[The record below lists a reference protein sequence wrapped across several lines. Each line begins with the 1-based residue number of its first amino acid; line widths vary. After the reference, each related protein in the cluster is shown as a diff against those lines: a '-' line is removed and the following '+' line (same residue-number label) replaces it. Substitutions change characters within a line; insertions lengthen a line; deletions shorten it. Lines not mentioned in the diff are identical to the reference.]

1 MARINLLPWRE
12 ELREERKKRFL
23 TVLVGV
29 LVLSVSILFLID
41 RYVSNAI
48 EHQMARNAYLQ
59 TQIAQLDIRIKEISD
74 LKARR
79 KQLLERMKIIQ
90 DLQGN
95 RPVTGRVFDQLART
109 LPDGVYYSQVK
120 MTSKLIAISGA
131 AESNNRVS
139 DLMRNLEASEWLEA
153 PSLTEVKAT
162 DCRCGGSGQR
172 VSADRAPDPAS
183 GCRCRRSQAMN
194 MSEWMDGLRKVDF
207 SELDL
212 NNLGSWPA
220 AVKVIAGLLVAVL
233 IFALGYFFFIQ
244 DLETQLDSAQAGEM
258 TLREQYSTKAF
269 QAANLEPYKKQMEEM
284 ENTFGALLRQLPSD
298 TEVPAARRHYPHRPG
313 KRP

>member
-23 TVLVGV
+23 TALVGV
-29 LVLSVSILFLID
+29 LVVSVGILFLID
-41 RYVSNAI
+41 RYVSNAL
-48 EHQMARNAYLQ
+48 EHQMARNAFLQ

-95 RPVTGRVFDQLART
+95 RPITGRVFDQLART

-120 MTSKLIAISGA
+120 MTDKLIAINGA

-139 DLMRNLEASEWLEA
+139 DLMRNLEASDWLEA

-162 DCRCGGSGQR
+162 TPPVLWIRPTS
-172 VSADRAPDPAS
+172 
-183 GCRCRRSQAMN
+183 
-194 MSEWMDGLRKVDF
+194 F
-207 SELDL
+207 S
-212 NNLGSWPA
+212 
-220 AVKVIAGLLVAVL
+220 
-233 IFALGYFFFIQ
+233 
-244 DLETQLDSAQAGEM
+244 
-258 TLREQYSTKAF
+258 
-269 QAANLEPYKKQMEEM
+269 
-284 ENTFGALLRQLPSD
+284 
-298 TEVPAARRHYPHRPG
+298 
-313 KRP
+313 

>member
-23 TVLVGV
+23 TALVGV
-29 LVLSVSILFLID
+29 LVVSVGILFLID
-41 RYVSNAI
+41 RYVSNGI
-48 EHQMARNAYLQ
+48 EHQMARNAFLQ

-95 RPVTGRVFDQLART
+95 RPITGRVFDQLART

-120 MTSKLIAISGA
+120 MTDKLIAISGA

-139 DLMRNLEASEWLEA
+139 DLMRNLEASDWLEA

-162 DCRCGGSGQR
+162 TAGAVD
-172 VSADRAPDPAS
+172 
-183 GCRCRRSQAMN
+183 QA
-194 MSEWMDGLRKVDF
+194 
-207 SELDL
+207 
-212 NNLGSWPA
+212 
-220 AVKVIAGLLVAVL
+220 
-233 IFALGYFFFIQ
+233 
-244 DLETQLDSAQAGEM
+244 
-258 TLREQYSTKAF
+258 
-269 QAANLEPYKKQMEEM
+269 
-284 ENTFGALLRQLPSD
+284 
-298 TEVPAARRHYPHRPG
+298 
-313 KRP
+313 

>member
-12 ELREERKKRFL
+12 ELREARKKRFL
-23 TVLVGV
+23 TALVGV
-29 LVLSVSILFLID
+29 LVVSVGILFLID
-41 RYVSNAI
+41 RYVSSAI
-48 EHQMARNAYLQ
+48 EHQMARNAFLQ

-109 LPDGVYYSQVK
+109 LPDGVYFSQVK

-139 DLMRNLEASEWLEA
+139 DLMRNLEASDWLEA

-162 DCRCGGSGQR
+162 TAGAVDQANVFQLTVRQTQPPVAAVAPAGAT
-172 VSADRAPDPAS
+172 SAAPA
-183 GCRCRRSQAMN
+183 
-194 MSEWMDGLRKVDF
+194 
-207 SELDL
+207 
-212 NNLGSWPA
+212 PA
-220 AVKVIAGLLVAVL
+220 A
-233 IFALGYFFFIQ
+233 
-244 DLETQLDSAQAGEM
+244 
-258 TLREQYSTKAF
+258 
-269 QAANLEPYKKQMEEM
+269 
-284 ENTFGALLRQLPSD
+284 GAKP
-298 TEVPAARRHYPHRPG
+298 
-313 KRP
+313 

>member
-41 RYVSNAI
+41 RYVSNSI

-162 DCRCGGSGQR
+162 TAGAVD
-172 VSADRAPDPAS
+172 
-183 GCRCRRSQAMN
+183 QAN
-194 MSEWMDGLRKVDF
+194 VFQLTVRQTQPPVV
-207 SELDL
+207 
-212 NNLGSWPA
+212 A
-220 AVKVIAGLLVAVL
+220 A
-233 IFALGYFFFIQ
+233 
-244 DLETQLDSAQAGEM
+244 E
-258 TLREQYSTKAF
+258 
-269 QAANLEPYKKQMEEM
+269 
-284 ENTFGALLRQLPSD
+284 GAKP
-298 TEVPAARRHYPHRPG
+298 
-313 KRP
+313 

>member
-23 TVLVGV
+23 TALVGV
-29 LVLSVSILFLID
+29 LVVSVSILFLVD

-48 EHQMARNAYLQ
+48 EHQMARNAFLQ

-95 RPVTGRVFDQLART
+95 RPITGRVFDQLART

-120 MTSKLIAISGA
+120 MASKLISISGA

-162 DCRCGGSGQR
+162 TAGAVD
-172 VSADRAPDPAS
+172 
-183 GCRCRRSQAMN
+183 QAN
-194 MSEWMDGLRKVDF
+194 IFQLTVRQTQPPVV
-207 SELDL
+207 
-212 NNLGSWPA
+212 A
-220 AVKVIAGLLVAVL
+220 A
-233 IFALGYFFFIQ
+233 
-244 DLETQLDSAQAGEM
+244 E
-258 TLREQYSTKAF
+258 
-269 QAANLEPYKKQMEEM
+269 
-284 ENTFGALLRQLPSD
+284 GAKP
-298 TEVPAARRHYPHRPG
+298 
-313 KRP
+313 

>member
-23 TVLVGV
+23 TALVGV
-29 LVLSVSILFLID
+29 LVVSVGILFLID
-41 RYVSNAI
+41 RYVSNGI
-48 EHQMARNAYLQ
+48 EHQMARNAFLQ

-95 RPVTGRVFDQLART
+95 RPITGRVFDQLART

-120 MTSKLIAISGA
+120 MTDKLIAISGA

-139 DLMRNLEASEWLEA
+139 DLMRNFEVSDWLEA

-162 DCRCGGSGQR
+162 TAGAVD
-172 VSADRAPDPAS
+172 
-183 GCRCRRSQAMN
+183 QAN
-194 MSEWMDGLRKVDF
+194 VFQLTVRQTQPPV
-207 SELDL
+207 
-212 NNLGSWPA
+212 A
-220 AVKVIAGLLVAVL
+220 A
-233 IFALGYFFFIQ
+233 
-244 DLETQLDSAQAGEM
+244 
-258 TLREQYSTKAF
+258 
-269 QAANLEPYKKQMEEM
+269 
-284 ENTFGALLRQLPSD
+284 
-298 TEVPAARRHYPHRPG
+298 VPAAGAKP
-313 KRP
+313 

>member
-23 TVLVGV
+23 TALVGV
-29 LVLSVSILFLID
+29 LVVSVSILFLID
-41 RYVSNAI
+41 RYVSSAI
-48 EHQMARNAYLQ
+48 EHQMARNAFLQ
-59 TQIAQLDIRIKEISD
+59 TQITQLDIRIKEISD

-95 RPVTGRVFDQLART
+95 RPITGRVFDQLART

-120 MTSKLIAISGA
+120 MANKLIAINGA

-162 DCRCGGSGQR
+162 TAGAVD
-172 VSADRAPDPAS
+172 
-183 GCRCRRSQAMN
+183 QAN
-194 MSEWMDGLRKVDF
+194 VFQLTVRQTQPPVV
-207 SELDL
+207 
-212 NNLGSWPA
+212 A
-220 AVKVIAGLLVAVL
+220 A
-233 IFALGYFFFIQ
+233 
-244 DLETQLDSAQAGEM
+244 E
-258 TLREQYSTKAF
+258 
-269 QAANLEPYKKQMEEM
+269 
-284 ENTFGALLRQLPSD
+284 GAKP
-298 TEVPAARRHYPHRPG
+298 
-313 KRP
+313 

>member
-12 ELREERKKRFL
+12 ELREARKKRFL
-23 TVLVGV
+23 TALVGV
-29 LVLSVSILFLID
+29 LVVSVGILFLID
-41 RYVSNAI
+41 RYVSSAI
-48 EHQMARNAYLQ
+48 EHQMARNAFLQ

-109 LPDGVYYSQVK
+109 LPDGVYFSQVK

-139 DLMRNLEASEWLEA
+139 DLMRNLEASDWLEA

-162 DCRCGGSGQR
+162 TAGAVDQANVFQLTVRQTQPP
-172 VSADRAPDPAS
+172 VAAVAPAGATSVAPA
-183 GCRCRRSQAMN
+183 
-194 MSEWMDGLRKVDF
+194 
-207 SELDL
+207 
-212 NNLGSWPA
+212 PA
-220 AVKVIAGLLVAVL
+220 A
-233 IFALGYFFFIQ
+233 
-244 DLETQLDSAQAGEM
+244 
-258 TLREQYSTKAF
+258 
-269 QAANLEPYKKQMEEM
+269 
-284 ENTFGALLRQLPSD
+284 GAKP
-298 TEVPAARRHYPHRPG
+298 
-313 KRP
+313 

>member
-23 TVLVGV
+23 TALVGV
-29 LVLSVSILFLID
+29 LVVSVSILFLID

-48 EHQMARNAYLQ
+48 EHQMARNAFLQ

-120 MTSKLIAISGA
+120 MTNKLIAINGA

-139 DLMRNLEASEWLEA
+139 DLMRNLEASDWLEA

-162 DCRCGGSGQR
+162 TAGAVD
-172 VSADRAPDPAS
+172 
-183 GCRCRRSQAMN
+183 QAN
-194 MSEWMDGLRKVDF
+194 VFQLTVRQTQPPVV
-207 SELDL
+207 
-212 NNLGSWPA
+212 A
-220 AVKVIAGLLVAVL
+220 A
-233 IFALGYFFFIQ
+233 
-244 DLETQLDSAQAGEM
+244 E
-258 TLREQYSTKAF
+258 
-269 QAANLEPYKKQMEEM
+269 
-284 ENTFGALLRQLPSD
+284 GAKP
-298 TEVPAARRHYPHRPG
+298 
-313 KRP
+313 